1 MSWTVDIVRHA
12 AGARLRHC
20 AYARWTRPPTGPV
33 DGSVAFPDHSGTP
46 SDLNSEGIDSMEHGH
61 AKQPT
66 LHLETPVIGTE
77 ATVRVGAG
85 DSEPT
90 SGSELLA
97 HERRQLRS
105 ELDAANAEVDETR
118 ADAIRLQGE
127 RDDALRDADD
137 VRLNIASEVAAA
149 RDAEIQ
155 VQGRLDE
162 ALRLVDDGRDQ
173 ASEEQWRLIEE
184 LDDVHRELATCR
196 QELATCQQELA
207 ETRQTG
213 RQPSGG

>member
-1 MSWTVDIVRHA
+1 MSWTVDIVRPA

-20 AYARWTRPPTGPV
+20 AYARWTRPPTGRL
-33 DGSVAFPDHSGTP
+33 GGGVAFLDHSGTP
-46 SDLNSEGIDSMEHGH
+46 SALNSEGIGTMEHGH
-61 AKQPT
+61 ERQPT
-66 LHLETPVIGTE
+66 IQFETQATGTE
-77 ATVRVGAG
+77 STVRVGAG
-85 DSEPT
+85 HSEPT
-90 SGSELLA
+90 PGSELLA
-97 HERRQLRS
+97 RERRQLRS

-118 ADAIRLQGE
+118 ADAIRLQKE

-137 VRLNIASEVAAA
+137 VRLHVAPEVAAA

-155 VQGRLDE
+155 VQGQLDE
-162 ALRLVDDGRDQ
+162 ALRMVDDGRDQ

-184 LDDVHRELATCR
+184 LDALHLELAACR

-213 RQPSGG
+213 RHPSGG